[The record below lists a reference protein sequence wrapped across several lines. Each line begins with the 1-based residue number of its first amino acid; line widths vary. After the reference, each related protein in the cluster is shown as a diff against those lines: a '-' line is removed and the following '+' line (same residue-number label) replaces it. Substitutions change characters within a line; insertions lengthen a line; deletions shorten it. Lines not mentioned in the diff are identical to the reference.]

1 MIQSVKNPIKRIY
14 VDGSRSSISKT
25 ICIELELP
33 KEFEIGYT
41 KTRKLILTTDSC
53 SNKDQIDELFDT
65 ICNMFGIIVQKSN
78 LAPVTFVNLFCSDKD
93 AKVSDVQPPISK
105 QQGVLL

>member
-1 MIQSVKNPIKRIY
+1 MIQSVKNPITRIY

-33 KEFEIGYT
+33 KEFEICYK
-41 KTRKLILTTDSC
+41 KTRKLILTTDSV
-53 SNKDQIDELFDT
+53 SETDQIDELFDT
-65 ICNMFGIIVQKSN
+65 ICNMFGITVQKSN
-78 LAPVTFVNLFCSDKD
+78 LVPVTFVNLFCSDKD
-93 AKVSDVQPPISK
+93 VKISDVQQPLPK

>member
-1 MIQSVKNPIKRIY
+1 MSILNPIKRIY
-14 VDGSRSSISKT
+14 VDGSRSSISKN

-33 KEFEIGYT
+33 KEFELGYK

-53 SNKDQIDELFDT
+53 SGTEQIDELFDT
-65 ICNMFGIIVQKSN
+65 ICSMFGITLQKSN

-93 AKVSDVQPPISK
+93 AKTSDIPQPIQK